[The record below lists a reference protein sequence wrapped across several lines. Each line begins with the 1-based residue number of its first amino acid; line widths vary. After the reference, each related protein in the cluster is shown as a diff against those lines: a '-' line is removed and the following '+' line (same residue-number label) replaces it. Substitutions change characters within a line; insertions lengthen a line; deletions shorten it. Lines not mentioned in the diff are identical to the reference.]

1 LRFAE
6 FCVAILSERADTTRC
21 RTLHGTSSFDP
32 RASQKFW
39 QVTLNDFQAPNQDPG
54 QERRL
59 LLTFALTFVV
69 IFITQQFI
77 SKYYKPPAPPPR
89 QEQVQRASEQSPAQA
104 TPASTPTSSAL
115 IPATSGATK
124 QGEFEA
130 STVIENDLYRIT
142 FNNRGGLAKSWI
154 LKKYKNDQG
163 QPLELVNAVAA
174 QQHGYP
180 LSLITYDESL
190 NKKLNKDALFVATE
204 DHSVENKTLTF
215 EYSDGDVAVKKKFTF
230 SHSYEVRVET
240 SVTQKGSYVSAYPA
254 WPAGFGDETEAP
266 SYAAARVD
274 IAREDKV
281 ERIALK
287 KVSSGA
293 TINGPFNWAGAVDQY
308 FAAVFLPDDPDHTAA
323 VTLHNEIRIPKN
335 PEKSDPNDTEPVPVL
350 GAAVGTPGS
359 PTSERIFVGPKAL
372 DVISEIRSYATPA
385 SISPQPNGP
394 TLEKLVDFGTFS
406 FFAKPLF
413 LWLRWTYEH
422 WTGNYGWAILVLTVV
437 INVALLP
444 LRISTIKSAM
454 RMQKLQPQ
462 VTAINDKYKRYKLT
476 DPRQA
481 DKNRELQDLYKR
493 EGVNPLGGCLPN
505 LLQLPF
511 LWAFYTML
519 ASAIELRQSGW
530 LWIHDLSSPSHVLTI
545 LFVLSMF
552 LMQQITPQA
561 GMDPAQQKMMQFTMP
576 LLLGVFT
583 WKLSAGLSLYWAAGN
598 VIGIFQQLG
607 FNRTKF
613 GREMRAH
620 LQKRALKKR

>member
-1 LRFAE
+1 M
-6 FCVAILSERADTTRC
+6 
-21 RTLHGTSSFDP
+21 
-32 RASQKFW
+32 
-39 QVTLNDFQAPNQDPG
+39 NDFQTPNQEPG
-54 QERRL
+54 SERRL

-69 IFITQQFI
+69 IFITQQVI
-77 SKYYKPPAPPPR
+77 SKYYKPPAPPQR
-89 QEQVQRASEQSPAQA
+89 QEEIQRSAQQNAAPAGPEPTSIASVRP
-104 TPASTPTSSAL
+104 PASAATTKQAAAETPT
-115 IPATSGATK
+115 
-124 QGEFEA
+124 
-130 STVIENDLYRIT
+130 VVENDLYRIT
-142 FNNRGGLAKSWI
+142 FSNRGGLAKSWV

-163 QPLELVNAVAA
+163 QPQELVNPVAPP
-174 QQHGYP
+174 QYGYP
-180 LSLITYDESL
+180 LSLFAYDESL
-190 NKKLNKDALFVATE
+190 RKKLNEVLYVATE
-204 DHSVENKTLTF
+204 DNSGDSKTLTF
-215 EYSDGDVAVKKKFTF
+215 EYSDGDISVKKKLTF

-240 SVTQKGSYVSAYPA
+240 SVAQKGSYVTAYPA
-254 WPAGFGDETEAP
+254 WPSGFGDATNPA
-266 SYAAARVD
+266 SYAAARID
-274 IAREDKV
+274 IDREDKV
-281 ERIALK
+281 ERMALK
-287 KVSSGA
+287 KVSGGA
-293 TINGPFNWAGAVDQY
+293 TINGPFNWAAGVDQY
-308 FAAVFLPDDPDHTAA
+308 FAATFLPDDPDHVAA

-335 PEKSDPNDTEPVPVL
+335 PDKPDPNDQERVPVL
-350 GAAVGTPGS
+350 GIAVGTPGG

-372 DVISEIRSYATPA
+372 DVISNIRAYSTPA

-394 TLEKLVDFGTFS
+394 SLEKLLDFGYFS

-422 WTGNYGWAILVLTVV
+422 WTGNYGWAILILTLV

-481 DKNRELQDLYKR
+481 EKNRELQALYKR

-519 ASAIELRQSGW
+519 SSAIELRQAGW
-530 LWIHDLSSPSHVLTI
+530 LWLHDLSSPSHVLTI
-545 LFVLSMF
+545 FFIVSMF

-583 WKLSAGLSLYWAAGN
+583 WNLSAGLSLYWAAGN
-598 VIGIFQQLG
+598 IIGIVQQLA
-607 FNRTKF
+607 FNKTKF
-613 GREMRAH
+613 GQEMRAH
-620 LQKRALKKR
+620 LQKRALKKQR

>member
-1 LRFAE
+1 M
-6 FCVAILSERADTTRC
+6 
-21 RTLHGTSSFDP
+21 
-32 RASQKFW
+32 
-39 QVTLNDFQAPNQDPG
+39 NDFQSPNQEPG
-54 QERRL
+54 SERRL

-77 SKYYKPPAPPPR
+77 SKYYKPAAPPQR
-89 QEQVQRASEQSPAQA
+89 QEQAERAAQQNAAAPEPTAAPSVVPA
-104 TPASTPTSSAL
+104 ASAAAS
-115 IPATSGATK
+115 K
-124 QGEFEA
+124 QGTTEKP
-130 STVIENDLYRIT
+130 TVVENDLYRIT
-142 FNNRGGLAKSWI
+142 FSNRGGLAKSWV
-154 LKKYKNDQG
+154 LKNYKNDQG
-163 QPLELVNAVAA
+163 QQLELVHPIAA
-174 QQHGYP
+174 PQYGYP
-180 LSLITYDESL
+180 LSLFTYDESL
-190 NKKLNKDALFVATE
+190 KKKLNDALYIASE
-204 DHSVENKTLTF
+204 DNSGENKTLTF
-215 EYSDGDVAVKKKFTF
+215 EYSDSDVSVKKKFTF

-240 SVTQKGSYVSAYPA
+240 SVAQKGSYVTAYPA
-254 WPAGFGDETEAP
+254 WPAGFGDATVQP
-266 SYAAARVD
+266 SYEASRID

-281 ERIALK
+281 ERSPVK
-287 KVSSGA
+287 KVSGGT
-293 TINGPFNWAGAVDQY
+293 TINGPFNWGGSVDQY
-308 FAAVFLPDDPDHTAA
+308 FAAVFLPDDPQHVSL
-323 VTLHNEIRIPKN
+323 VTLHNQIRIPKN
-335 PEKSDPNDTEPVPVL
+335 LDKPDANDQVTVPVL
-350 GAAVGTPGS
+350 GSAAGIPGN

-372 DVISEIRSYATPA
+372 DVISNIRSYSTPA

-394 TLEKLVDFGTFS
+394 TLEKVVDFGFFS

-413 LWLRWTYEH
+413 LWLRWTFEH
-422 WTGNYGWAILVLTVV
+422 WTGNYGWAILILTLI

-519 ASAIELRQSGW
+519 SSAIELRQAGW
-530 LWIHDLSSPSHVLTI
+530 LWLTDLSSPSHVLTI
-545 LFVLSMF
+545 FFIASMF

-583 WKLSAGLSLYWAAGN
+583 WNLSAGLSLYWAAGN
-598 VIGIFQQLG
+598 IIGIVQQLV

>member
-1 LRFAE
+1 M
-6 FCVAILSERADTTRC
+6 
-21 RTLHGTSSFDP
+21 
-32 RASQKFW
+32 
-39 QVTLNDFQAPNQDPG
+39 NDFQAPNQDPG

-69 IFITQQFI
+69 IFITQQVI
-77 SKYYKPPAPPPR
+77 SKYYKPAAPPPR
-89 QEQVQRASEQSPAQA
+89 QEQVQRTSEQSAAPA
-104 TPASTPTSSAL
+104 TPPLAPVISA
-115 IPATSGATK
+115 ATQAGPRTTK
-124 QGEFEA
+124 QGETE
-130 STVIENDLYRIT
+130 SPTVIENDLYRIT
-142 FNNRGGLAKSWI
+142 FSNRGGLAKSWL

-163 QPLELVNAVAA
+163 KPLELVNPIAGP
-174 QQHGYP
+174 QHGYP

-190 NKKLNKDALFVATE
+190 NKKLNKDLLYVGTE
-204 DHSVENKTLTF
+204 DQSGENKTLTF
-215 EYSDGDVAVKKKFTF
+215 DYSDGDVSVKKKFTF
-230 SHSYEVRVET
+230 SHSYEVRIET
-240 SVTQKGSYVSAYPA
+240 SVTQRGSYVTAFPA

-266 SYAAARVD
+266 SYATARVD
-274 IAREDKV
+274 VAREDKV

-287 KVSSGA
+287 KVSGGA

-308 FAAVFLPDDPDHTAA
+308 FAAVFLPDDPDHVAA
-323 VTLHNEIRIPKN
+323 ITLHNEIRIPKN
-335 PEKSDPNDTEPVPVL
+335 FEKSDPNDQEPVPVL
-350 GAAVGTPGS
+350 GAAVGTPGG
-359 PTSERIFVGPKAL
+359 PTSERIFVGPKAV
-372 DVISEIRSYATPA
+372 DIISDIRAYSTPA

-422 WTGNYGWAILVLTVV
+422 WTGNYGWAILVLTLI

-519 ASAIELRQSGW
+519 ASAIELRQAGW
-530 LWIHDLSSPSHVLTI
+530 LWVRDLSSPSHLLTI
-545 LFVLSMF
+545 LFVVSMF

-598 VIGIFQQLG
+598 IVGIVQQLG

>member
-1 LRFAE
+1 M
-6 FCVAILSERADTTRC
+6 
-21 RTLHGTSSFDP
+21 
-32 RASQKFW
+32 
-39 QVTLNDFQAPNQDPG
+39 NDFQAPNQDPG
-54 QERRL
+54 SERRL

-69 IFITQQFI
+69 IFITQQVI
-77 SKYYKPPAPPPR
+77 SKYYKPSAPPPR
-89 QEQVQRASEQSPAQA
+89 QEQVQRTSEQSAAPA
-104 TPASTPTSSAL
+104 TPPSAPASSVVTPAG
-115 IPATSGATK
+115 PRATK
-124 QGEFEA
+124 QGETES

-142 FNNRGGLAKSWI
+142 FSNRGGLAKSWV

-163 QPLELVNAVAA
+163 KPLELVNAIAGP
-174 QQHGYP
+174 QHGYP

-190 NKKLNKDALFVATE
+190 NKKLNKDVLYVATE
-204 DHSVENKTLTF
+204 DQSGENKTLTF
-215 EYSDGDVAVKKKFTF
+215 DYSDGDVSVKKKFTF
-230 SHSYEVRVET
+230 SHSYEVRIET
-240 SVTQKGSYVSAYPA
+240 SVTQKGSYVTAYPA

-287 KVSSGA
+287 KVSGGT

-323 VTLHNEIRIPKN
+323 ITLHNEIRIPKN
-335 PEKSDPNDTEPVPVL
+335 FEKPDPNDQEPVPVL
-350 GAAVGTPGS
+350 GAAVGTPGG
-359 PTSERIFVGPKAL
+359 PTSERIFVGPKAV
-372 DVISEIRSYATPA
+372 DVISDIRAYSTPA

-422 WTGNYGWAILVLTVV
+422 WTGNYGWAILVLTLV

-519 ASAIELRQSGW
+519 ASAIELRQAGW
-530 LWIHDLSSPSHVLTI
+530 LWVRDLSSPSHLLTI
-545 LFVLSMF
+545 LFVVSMF

-598 VIGIFQQLG
+598 IVGIVQQLG

-613 GREMRAH
+613 GQEMRAH

>member
-1 LRFAE
+1 
-6 FCVAILSERADTTRC
+6 
-21 RTLHGTSSFDP
+21 
-32 RASQKFW
+32 
-39 QVTLNDFQAPNQDPG
+39 LNDFQAPNQDPG
-54 QERRL
+54 SERRL

-69 IFITQQFI
+69 IFITQQVI
-77 SKYYKPPAPPPR
+77 SKYYKPPAPPQPR
-89 QEQVQRASEQSPAQA
+89 QEQVQRSSEPAAAAPESTPVASKVTPAGTGAAKQAEGESPA
-104 TPASTPTSSAL
+104 
-115 IPATSGATK
+115 
-124 QGEFEA
+124 
-130 STVIENDLYRIT
+130 VIENDLYRIT
-142 FNNRGGLAKSWI
+142 FSNRGGLAKSWV

-163 QPLELVNAVAA
+163 QPLELVNPIAA
-174 QQHGYP
+174 PQYGYP
-180 LSLITYDESL
+180 LSLFTYDESL
-190 NKKLNKDALFVATE
+190 HKKLNDALYVATE
-204 DHSVENKTLTF
+204 DHSGENRTLTF
-215 EYSDGDVAVKKKFTF
+215 EYSDGDLAVKKKFAF
-230 SHSYEVRVET
+230 SHSYEVRIET
-240 SVTQKGSYVSAYPA
+240 SVTQKGSYVTAYPA
-254 WPAGFGDETEAP
+254 WPAGFGDQTEAP
-266 SYAAARVD
+266 SYAAARID
-274 IAREDKV
+274 IDREDKV

-287 KVSSGA
+287 KVSGSA
-293 TINGPFNWAGAVDQY
+293 TINGPFNWGSVVDQY
-308 FAAVFLPDDPDHTAA
+308 FAAAFLPDDPDHVSA
-323 VTLHNEIRIPKN
+323 VTLHKEIHILKN
-335 PEKSDPNDTEPVPVL
+335 PEKRDSNEQEPVPVL
-350 GAAVGTPGS
+350 GIAVGTPGS

-372 DVISEIRSYATPA
+372 DVISDIRAYSTPA

-422 WTGNYGWAILVLTVV
+422 WTGNYGWAILVVTLI

-481 DKNRELQDLYKR
+481 DKNRELQELYKR

-519 ASAIELRQSGW
+519 ASAIELRHAGW

-545 LFVLSMF
+545 LFVVSMF

-598 VIGIFQQLG
+598 IVGIVQQLA
-607 FNRTKF
+607 FNKTKF
-613 GREMRAH
+613 GQEMRAH

>member
-1 LRFAE
+1 
-6 FCVAILSERADTTRC
+6 
-21 RTLHGTSSFDP
+21 
-32 RASQKFW
+32 
-39 QVTLNDFQAPNQDPG
+39 LNDFQPPNQAPG
-54 QERRL
+54 SERRL

-77 SKYYKPPAPPPR
+77 SKYYKPPAPPQR
-89 QEQVQRASEQSPAQA
+89 QEQAERAAQQNAAAPEPTAAPSVAPA
-104 TPASTPTSSAL
+104 ASAVAS
-115 IPATSGATK
+115 K
-124 QGEFEA
+124 QGTTEKP
-130 STVIENDLYRIT
+130 TVVENDLYRIT
-142 FNNRGGLAKSWI
+142 FSNRGGLAKSWV

-163 QPLELVNAVAA
+163 QQLELVHPIAA
-174 QQHGYP
+174 PQYGYP
-180 LSLITYDESL
+180 LSLFTYDESL
-190 NKKLNKDALFVATE
+190 KKKLNEGLYVASE
-204 DHSVENKTLTF
+204 DTSGENKTLTF
-215 EYSDGDVAVKKKFTF
+215 EYSDGDVSVKKKFTF

-240 SVTQKGSYVSAYPA
+240 SVAQKGSYVTAYPA
-254 WPAGFGDETEAP
+254 WPAGFGDATVQP
-266 SYAAARVD
+266 SYEASRID

-281 ERIALK
+281 ERSPVK
-287 KVSSGA
+287 KVSGGT
-293 TINGPFNWAGAVDQY
+293 TINGPFNWGGSVDQY
-308 FAAVFLPDDPDHTAA
+308 FAAVFLPDDPQHVSL
-323 VTLHNEIRIPKN
+323 VTLHNQIRIPKN
-335 PEKSDPNDTEPVPVL
+335 LDKPDVNDQVTVPVL
-350 GAAVGTPGS
+350 GAAAGIPGN

-372 DVISEIRSYATPA
+372 DVISNIRSYSTPA

-394 TLEKLVDFGTFS
+394 TLEKVVDFGFFS

-413 LWLRWTYEH
+413 LWLRWTFEH
-422 WTGNYGWAILVLTVV
+422 WTGNYGWAILILTLI

-519 ASAIELRQSGW
+519 SSAIELRQAGW
-530 LWIHDLSSPSHVLTI
+530 LWLTDLSSPSHVLTI
-545 LFVLSMF
+545 FFIASMF

-583 WKLSAGLSLYWAAGN
+583 WNLSAGLSLYWAAGN
-598 VIGIFQQLG
+598 IIGIVQQLV